1 MEKRNLRAL
10 YLVECIVYED
20 DTCKIRIPCL
30 DMENEYNDIAEAMT
44 YARRLLREKITEAI
58 TNNAEIPT
66 DPENI
71 DEEYFYYGED
81 GMVFT
86 LDVDTNIDEDV
97 ESYMSTSPNVDVDTF
112 KGFLSSYTQN
122 PNVDNELMSKITSF
136 INSI

>member
-20 DTCKIRIPCL
+20 DTCRIRIPCL
-30 DMENEYNDIAEAMT
+30 DMENEYSDIAEAMT

-58 TNNAEIPT
+58 TNSAEIPT

-71 DEEYFYYGED
+71 DDEYFYYGED

-97 ESYMSTSPNVDVDTF
+97 ESYMSTSPNVDIDTF

-122 PNVDNELMSKITSF
+122 PNVDKELMSKITSF